1 MGRQLTV
8 YFSLL
13 SPWAYIGHAEMLRL
27 AAKHDLA
34 LNYRPVSLKEVF
46 PESGGL
52 PLAQRH
58 PSRQAYRV
66 VELQRWREKRG
77 LDFHLLPRFWPFDP
91 SPGDR
96 VVCALAAE
104 KVDPGRFVAGAFAAI
119 FEQNR
124 DFADADE
131 IAAVLGDNGYD
142 ACWLARGAT
151 PEAAAIYAENRARA
165 LAGGV
170 FGSPSYVLDGEI
182 FWGQDRLDL
191 LDDALT
197 SPRPAFAVRD

>member
-1 MGRQLTV
+1 MGRRLTV

-34 LNYRPVSLKEVF
+34 LDYRPVSLKEVF

-52 PLAQRH
+52 PLPQRH

-77 LDFHLLPRFWPFDP
+77 LDFHLWPRFWPFDP
-91 SPGDR
+91 SLADR

-104 KVDPGRFVAGAFAAI
+104 QVDAGKFIAAAFAAI

-124 DFADADE
+124 DLADPEE
-131 IAAVLGDNGYD
+131 IARALRESGCD
-142 ACWLARGAT
+142 ACWLARGAA
-151 PEAAAIYAENRARA
+151 PEAEALYAGNRARA
-165 LAGGV
+165 LESGV

-197 SPRPAFAVRD
+197 SQRKAFAV